1 MAKQCTYCGQT
12 LPRDDARFCNN
23 CGKTL
28 TSPADRPPS
37 IDDRSENATS
47 STQQPSPSAGP
58 LGDTGVSQESPRQVL
73 REQIAQQPFS
83 RSAKYSLPRRPPPWM
98 NQLEKKV
105 YHTRSPGKHDD
116 RIADVPAISQ
126 DHRQDAN
133 KTPGDLEHEQPEI
146 EAPPGDE
153 IPPDDAQAG
162 GTSPEELHPPV
173 SLTGSPLRELR
184 VRVWEQDE
192 GVDSAMRERGDDDL
206 PTMPLVVADTP
217 GLSTQSPSISTKE
230 KVAGEEEE
238 IVDDL
243 PTRPLMVAPP
253 QASPVRSAATP
264 DEISSDLFPGFDE
277 VEALDTRPLLTQLQG
292 QVLSPATGVPAE
304 THKQAFRDQPEPTTQ
319 VQKAVTPA
327 PFPQLPMEPVQRHT
341 PPVSLAASPLAR
353 PEHRKKNRRRLAL
366 VLGLLVILLA
376 GAVAAWIMLFQP
388 FTVPPITQTTRPFQ
402 NTDLGVSLHYP
413 QGWTARVDK
422 KNGAI
427 YFYDDNHTDQV
438 DIRAAVTDGQS
449 IDQFI
454 SKQVALL
461 GMTGQKTG
469 TSLSFA
475 GVSWQQVQGSVLQS
489 GASYTAAL
497 LVTTHGDRYY
507 AIIQLA
513 PSTTFAQE
521 DQLVFSGIRSSFQF
535 T

>member
-1 MAKQCTYCGQT
+1 VAKQCTYCGQT

-28 TSPADRPPS
+28 PSPEDRPPS
-37 IDDRSENATS
+37 VNDQSENATP
-47 STQQPSPSAGP
+47 STQQPSPPARQLRATVVP
-58 LGDTGVSQESPRQVL
+58 QQSPRPAL
-73 REQIAQQPFS
+73 REQIAQQPYS
-83 RSAKYSLPRRPPPWM
+83 RSAKYSLPRRPPPWI

-105 YHTRSPGKHDD
+105 YHAQSLDKHDD
-116 RIADVPAISQ
+116 HIADVPTISQ

-153 IPPDDAQAG
+153 IPPDHAQAG
-162 GTSPEELHPPV
+162 GTSPEEVHPPV
-173 SLTGSPLRELR
+173 SLTGSAPRELR
-184 VRVWEQDE
+184 VRVWEQQE
-192 GVDSAMRERGDDDL
+192 GVDSAMQEQEHRDDDL
-206 PTMPLVVADTP
+206 PTMPLAVADTP
-217 GLSTQSPSISTKE
+217 LPDQSSSISAKE
-230 KVAGEEEE
+230 RVAGEEE

-243 PTRPLMVAPP
+243 PTRPLLVTPP
-253 QASPVRSAATP
+253 QASTP

-292 QVLSPATGVPAE
+292 RVLSPATGVPAE
-304 THKQAFRDQPEPTTQ
+304 PHKQAFRDQPGPAQ
-319 VQKAVTPA
+319 VQKPITPA
-327 PFPQLPMEPVQRHT
+327 PFPQLGMEPAQRHT
-341 PPVSLAASPLAR
+341 PPVSSAAPPLAR

-366 VLGLLVILLA
+366 VFGLLVILLA
-376 GAVAAWIMLFQP
+376 GAVVAWIMLFQP

-413 QGWTARVDK
+413 EGWTARVDK
-422 KNGAI
+422 QNGAVYI
-427 YFYDDNHTDQV
+427 YDDNQTDQV
-438 DIRAAVTDGQS
+438 DIRAAGTNGQS
-449 IDQFI
+449 IDQYI

-497 LVTTHGDRYY
+497 LVTTRGDRYY
-507 AIIQLA
+507 SIIQLA

-535 T
+535 IGNHTQ

>member
-1 MAKQCTYCGQT
+1 VAKQCIYCGQT

-23 CGKTL
+23 CGQML
-28 TSPADRPPS
+28 PS

-83 RSAKYSLPRRPPPWM
+83 RSAKYSLPHRPPSWM

-105 YHTRSPGKHDD
+105 YHTQSPDKHDD
-116 RIADVPAISQ
+116 RIEDVPAISQ

-133 KTPGDLEHEQPEI
+133 KTPGDLEHEPPEI

-153 IPPDDAQAG
+153 IPPDDTQAG

-173 SLTGSPLRELR
+173 SLTGSALRELR
-184 VRVWEQDE
+184 VRVWEQGEDAMQDE
-192 GVDSAMRERGDDDL
+192 EYAADDL
-206 PTMPLVVADTP
+206 PTMPLVVAATP
-217 GLSTQSPSISTKE
+217 GLSTRSPSLSAE
-230 KVAGEEEE
+230 EPVASEEEE

-243 PTRPLMVAPP
+243 PTRPLLVAPP
-253 QASPVRSAATP
+253 QASTP

-277 VEALDTRPLLTQLQG
+277 VEALDTRPLLTQFQG
-292 QVLSPATGVPAE
+292 KVLSLATGVPAE
-304 THKQAFRDQPEPTTQ
+304 LHKQAFRDQPGSTR
-319 VQKAVTPA
+319 VQKPITPV
-327 PFPQLPMEPVQRHT
+327 PFPQLRMEPAQRHT

-366 VLGLLVILLA
+366 VFGLLVILLA

-422 KNGAI
+422 KNGVAYI
-427 YFYDDNHTDQV
+427 YDDNQTDQV
-438 DIRAAVTDGQS
+438 DIRTAGTNGQS
-449 IDQFI
+449 IDQFL

-489 GASYTAAL
+489 GASYIAAL
-497 LVTTHGDRYY
+497 LVTMHGGRYY

>member
-1 MAKQCTYCGQT
+1 
-12 LPRDDARFCNN
+12 
-23 CGKTL
+23 
-28 TSPADRPPS
+28 
-37 IDDRSENATS
+37 
-47 STQQPSPSAGP
+47 
-58 LGDTGVSQESPRQVL
+58 
-73 REQIAQQPFS
+73 
-83 RSAKYSLPRRPPPWM
+83 M

-105 YHTRSPGKHDD
+105 YHTQSPGMHDD
-116 RIADVPAISQ
+116 HIADVPAISQ

-146 EAPPGDE
+146 EAPTGAA

-162 GTSPEELHPPV
+162 GTSPEEVHPPV

-184 VRVWEQDE
+184 VRVWEQGDDALQDE
-192 GVDSAMRERGDDDL
+192 EHAADDL

-217 GLSTQSPSISTKE
+217 GLSHRSPSISAKE
-230 KVAGEEEE
+230 HEDEE

-243 PTRPLMVAPP
+243 PTRPLLVTPP
-253 QASPVRSAATP
+253 QAAPVRRASTT

-277 VEALDTRPLLTQLQG
+277 VEALDTRPLLTQPQG
-292 QVLSPATGVPAE
+292 RVLSPATGVPAE
-304 THKQAFRDQPEPTTQ
+304 SHKQAFRDQPGPTQ
-319 VQKAVTPA
+319 LQKPITPA
-327 PFPQLPMEPVQRHT
+327 PFPQLQMEPVQRHT

-353 PEHRKKNRRRLAL
+353 PEHRKKNRMRL
-366 VLGLLVILLA
+366 VLAFGLLVILLA

-388 FTVPPITQTTRPFQ
+388 FTVSPITQTTQPFQ

-422 KNGAI
+422 KNGAV
-427 YFYDDNHTDQV
+427 YFYDDNQTDQV
-438 DIRAAVTDGQS
+438 DIRTAGTNSQS
-449 IDQFI
+449 IDQYI
-454 SKQVALL
+454 SKLVALL
-461 GMTGQKTG
+461 GITGQKTG

-497 LVTTHGDRYY
+497 LATTHGGRYY

-535 T
+535 DAR

>member
-28 TSPADRPPS
+28 PS
-37 IDDRSENATS
+37 ANDRSENATP
-47 STQQPSPSAGP
+47 STQQPSLSAGP
-58 LGDTGVSQESPRQVL
+58 PGVSQESPRQVL
-73 REQIAQQPFS
+73 REQIAQQPYS
-83 RSAKYSLPRRPPPWM
+83 RSAKYSLPRRPPPWI

-105 YHTRSPGKHDD
+105 YHAQSLDKHDD
-116 RIADVPAISQ
+116 HIADVPAISQ
-126 DHRQDAN
+126 YQRQDAN

-153 IPPDDAQAG
+153 IPPDHAQTG
-162 GTSPEELHPPV
+162 GTSPEELYPPV
-173 SLTGSPLRELR
+173 SLTGSALRELR
-184 VRVWEQDE
+184 VRVWEQGEDAMQDE
-192 GVDSAMRERGDDDL
+192 EHASDDL

-217 GLSTQSPSISTKE
+217 GLPNRSPSVSAKE
-230 KVAGEEEE
+230 KVAGEEE

-243 PTRPLMVAPP
+243 PTRPLLVTPP
-253 QASPVRSAATP
+253 QASTP

-277 VEALDTRPLLTQLQG
+277 VEALDTHPLLTQLQG
-292 QVLSPATGVPAE
+292 KVLSPATGIPAE
-304 THKQAFRDQPEPTTQ
+304 PHKQAFRDQPGPAQ
-319 VQKAVTPA
+319 VQKPITPA
-327 PFPQLPMEPVQRHT
+327 PFSQLRMEPAQRHT
-341 PPVSLAASPLAR
+341 PPVSSAAPPLAR
-353 PEHRKKNRRRLAL
+353 PEHRRKSRRRLAL
-366 VLGLLVILLA
+366 AFGLLLILLV
-376 GAVAAWIMLFQP
+376 GAVVAWIMLFQP

-402 NTDLGVSLHYP
+402 NTDLSVSLHYP

-422 KNGAI
+422 KNGVVYI
-427 YFYDDNHTDQV
+427 YDDNQTDQV
-438 DIRAAVTDGQS
+438 DIRAAGTNGQS
-449 IDQFI
+449 INQYI

-461 GMTGQKTG
+461 GMTGQKPG

-475 GVSWQQVQGSVLQS
+475 GVSWQQVRGSVLQS
-489 GASYTAAL
+489 GASYTAEL
-497 LVTTHGDRYY
+497 LVTTRGDRYF

-535 T
+535 IGNQTQ